1 MTPSLEER
9 NRILSLVEARQI
21 TAGQA
26 AQLLDALVTDD
37 EPPVERAFNRT
48 IRIWMSD
55 LGSKQQKLKMTAT
68 LPAALVTTSLR
79 LLPRLVPQLDNG
91 TVRQLIQ
98 AIEGGATG
106 RVLDYQ
112 DLEERKR
119 IEIFIEQ

>member
-1 MTPSLEER
+1 MTPSHEER
-9 NRILSLVEARQI
+9 NRILSLVEAGQI

-26 AQLLDALVTDD
+26 AQLLDALVTEN
-37 EPPVERAFNRT
+37 EPPVERASNRT

-55 LGSKQQKLKMTAT
+55 LGSKQQRLKMTAT
-68 LPAALVTTSLR
+68 LPAAMVTTSLR

-91 TVRQLIQ
+91 TMRQLVQ
-98 AIEGGATG
+98 AIEHGATG